1 MIVNEKKEHNRHN
14 MVDSYKIMEN
24 GFERKKK
31 NCGIAEGFVK
41 CWEYAKH
48 GHDLDEPN

>member
-31 NCGIAEGFVK
+31 TVESLKALLNAGNMRSMAMT
-41 CWEYAKH
+41 
-48 GHDLDEPN
+48 